1 MAKKQPDMMP
11 KIGAW
16 AFTGGMA
23 LAVLAGLLGGD
34 LQATATTVLVLMG
47 LIVGFINV
55 SSKETTEFLV
65 ATIALMATAG
75 ALNAVVAVVFSTITI
90 AGAAGFVQGVL
101 TNFQAFVAPAAG
113 VVAVKALFE
122 AAKEPA

>member
-1 MAKKQPDMMP
+1 MMP